1 MQHYYINSSFSQSS
15 LSDFEILSQL
25 GKGSFGFVYKVRRKS
40 DNIIYA
46 LKKVSFSQLSQKE
59 KANSLNEIRILA
71 SLHNKHVIE
80 YKDAFYDNASN
91 CLCLIMEFAEY
102 GDLEKLIHQHIKTKN
117 FFT

>member
-1 MQHYYINSSFSQSS
+1 MQQHYYINSSFPQSSS

-59 KANSLNEIRILA
+59 KSNSLNEIRILA
-71 SLHNKHVIE
+71 SIHNKHVIE
-80 YKDAFYDNASN
+80 YKDAF
-91 CLCLIMEFAEY
+91 I
-102 GDLEKLIHQHIKTKN
+102 
-117 FFT
+117 